1 MGTASNRLDRNPPIR
16 RLYRRASRLVLPGF
30 GGMSLAATA
39 RLFLQ
44 ELRNI
49 RLSERSAAVTYSFLL
64 AIPPSLLF
72 FCSLVPYLPL
82 KGVQETLLSSLRVI
96 SPNDNSYNR
105 LAAVVT
111 DFLQNERRD
120 ILSFGIL
127 LTLFFSSNGMMGLM
141 RSFDRQTKVY
151 VHRSGLRR
159 RWTAIKLTVLLLVVA
174 LVSVAAVVLQST
186 FINEWLLRVLGT
198 VWVVKLFS
206 LLLLLGLVFV
216 VISSLYTYGPS
227 LTHRFPFVSP
237 GSVLA
242 TVLCVGLSAGFFFAV
257 NNVIQYNKVYG
268 SIGTL
273 IAFMVWVWL
282 NVMVILVGFELNV
295 SILIGKTERNHG
307 TGEKSAA

>member
-1 MGTASNRLDRNPPIR
+1 METASKQSGPAVPVHGIF
-16 RLYRRASRLVLPGF
+16 RRAAQAVLPGF
-30 GGMSLAATA
+30 GGMSLGATA
-39 RLFLQ
+39 QLFLK

-82 KGVQETLLSSLRVI
+82 AGAQESILRSLRII
-96 SPNDNSYNR
+96 SPNENAYGR

-174 LVSVAAVVLQST
+174 LFSVIAVVLQSA
-186 FINEWLLRVLGT
+186 FINEWLLRVVGT

-206 LLLLLGLVFV
+206 LLLLLGLVFI

-242 TVLCVGLSAGFFFAV
+242 TVLCIALSAGFFFAV

-295 SILIGKTERNHG
+295 SILIGTMERDNSNGKKKT
-307 TGEKSAA
+307 A